1 MPLFKWKCPE
11 CGSTTRMLLPQV
23 PEGKPKC
30 PNCPD
35 ILMEPDHG
43 GSTSVMESLDN
54 GIMVRKVER
63 YRDIEELRHS
73 HAELTKPKDDGIV

>member
-1 MPLFKWKCPE
+1 
-11 CGSTTRMLLPQV
+11 
-23 PEGKPKC
+23 
-30 PNCPD
+30 
-35 ILMEPDHG
+35 MEPDHG